1 MVKSCETS
9 GRSKEIYLDV
19 VKEDMK
25 EVGTRDD
32 ETTDGKSRKKKK
44 YLFRQSVTYQPIDNF
59 EQTSQM
65 VGAM

>member
-1 MVKSCETS
+1 MS
-9 GRSKEIYLDV
+9 YLDV
-19 VKEDMK
+19 VKEDMQ

-32 ETTDGKSRKKKK
+32 ETTDGKSQKKKK
-44 YLFRQSVTYQPIDNF
+44 CLFRQSVTHQPIDNF